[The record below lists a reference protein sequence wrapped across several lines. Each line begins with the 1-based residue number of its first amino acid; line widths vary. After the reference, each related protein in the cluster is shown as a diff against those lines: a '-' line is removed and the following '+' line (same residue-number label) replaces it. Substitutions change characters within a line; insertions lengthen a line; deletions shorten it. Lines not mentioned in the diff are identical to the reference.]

1 MNKPLQRIFIVAG
14 LMFAVST
21 GGAMSL
27 KYPDT
32 RRVEHI
38 DEYHGVKVP
47 DPYRWLEDDVRQSQ
61 QVRRWVDAQNKVT
74 FGYLESLPR
83 RKQIKD
89 RLTELWDYEKI
100 GTPFK
105 AGGRYYISKND
116 GLENHYVIYTMDSL
130 QGDRRVLF
138 NPNKWSDDGTIALGG
153 MSFSED
159 GKYVAYAIQD
169 AGSDWRTWKVR
180 NIETGKDLDDEL
192 KYLKF
197 TAAGWDHKS
206 EGFFYAKYPDPDPNA
221 EFVSLN
227 KNMKVMYHRLGTAR
241 TDDVVVYY
249 RPDHPEWGYQ
259 VKVTDDGRYLVITIW
274 VGTDNK
280 YRVMYKD
287 LQQPYAMPVDLI
299 TGFENDY
306 SFIDNDGPVFYFR
319 TDLDAPNGRVIAIDT
334 RRPGR
339 DRWQEIIPEVAEPL
353 RSISLVNNILV
364 CTYLKDV
371 TTRVRLYTMKGE
383 HIGDVQFPALGTAS
397 GFGGKRTDTETF
409 YSFQSF
415 AIPPS
420 IYRYDMI
427 TGKSTLFERSKVDF
441 DPDKYVTRQ
450 VFYKS
455 KDATRIPIFITH
467 KKGIKLDGSNPT
479 LLYGYGGFNISIR
492 PNFSVWRIAWI
503 QMGGVYAVANLRGG
517 GEYGKKWHIAGQK
530 MNKQNVFDDFIAAAE
545 YLIAN
550 KYTCSEK
557 LAIYGASNG
566 GLLVGACM
574 TQRPD
579 LFAAAVPAVGVMDM
593 LRFDE
598 FTAGRFWVD
607 DYGSAKDSRQ
617 MFEYLK
623 GYSPYHNLK
632 AGVKYPATL
641 VTTAD
646 TDDRVVPSHS
656 FKFAARLQHSHKGD
670 EPVLIRIETRA
681 GHGSGKP
688 TSMRIEELADLCA
701 FLAENLGM

>member
-1 MNKPLQRIFIVAG
+1 
-14 LMFAVST
+14 
-21 GGAMSL
+21 
-27 KYPDT
+27 
-32 RRVEHI
+32 
-38 DEYHGVKVP
+38 
-47 DPYRWLEDDVRQSQ
+47 
-61 QVRRWVDAQNKVT
+61 
-74 FGYLESLPR
+74 
-83 RKQIKD
+83 
-89 RLTELWDYEKI
+89 
-100 GTPFK
+100 
-105 AGGRYYISKND
+105 
-116 GLENHYVIYTMDSL
+116 
-130 QGDRRVLF
+130 
-138 NPNKWSDDGTIALGG
+138 
-153 MSFSED
+153 
-159 GKYVAYAIQD
+159 
-169 AGSDWRTWKVR
+169 
-180 NIETGKDLDDEL
+180 
-192 KYLKF
+192 
-197 TAAGWDHKS
+197 
-206 EGFFYAKYPDPDPNA
+206 
-221 EFVSLN
+221 
-227 KNMKVMYHRLGTAR
+227 
-241 TDDVVVYY
+241 
-249 RPDHPEWGYQ
+249 
-259 VKVTDDGRYLVITIW
+259 
-274 VGTDNK
+274 
-280 YRVMYKD
+280 
-287 LQQPYAMPVDLI
+287 
-299 TGFENDY
+299 
-306 SFIDNDGPVFYFR
+306 
-319 TDLDAPNGRVIAIDT
+319 
-334 RRPGR
+334 
-339 DRWQEIIPEVAEPL
+339 
-353 RSISLVNNILV
+353 
-364 CTYLKDV
+364 
-371 TTRVRLYTMKGE
+371 MKGE
-383 HIGDVQFPALGTAS
+383 HVGDVQFPALGTAS
-397 GFGGKRTDTETF
+397 GFRGKRTHTETF

-550 KYTCSEK
+550 KYTRSEK
-557 LAIYGASNG
+557 LAIYGGSNG

-632 AGVKYPATL
+632 ADVKYPATL
-641 VTTAD
+641 ITTAD

-688 TSMRIEELADLCA
+688 TSMRIEELADICA